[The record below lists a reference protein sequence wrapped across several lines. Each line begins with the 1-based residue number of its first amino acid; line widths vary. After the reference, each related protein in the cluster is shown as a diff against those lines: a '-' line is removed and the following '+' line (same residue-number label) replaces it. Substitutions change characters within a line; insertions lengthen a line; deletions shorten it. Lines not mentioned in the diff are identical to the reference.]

1 MTHLPLFAKTVGR
14 RKSAVANLKLIP
26 GLGEISINGYLI
38 EEFFVS
44 HLTRLQKTQKPF
56 CIFIYQT
63 FDVNVRIQGGGLQR
77 KSEAFQVALTRA
89 LVRICP
95 DTKYLF
101 REHSF
106 LTCDSRK
113 KERRKYGLKK
123 ARKAQ
128 QFSKRL
134 YTFHLIILQQ
144 YLFMSQITKEIIEK
158 LKILSL
164 IEAVE
169 LASQIENTFGV
180 DIRIFSDGGIPIPRI
195 NEINS
200 DVRVN
205 SEKTTFDVILEFVD
219 RDKRVAVLKIVRT
232 LTNLG
237 LKEAKDF
244 CSSLPKAVKE
254 RISKEEAEIVKK
266 ELEKAGSTVTIK

>member
-26 GLGEISINGYLI
+26 GSGEISINGYPI
-38 EEFFVS
+38 EEFFAS
-44 HLTRLQKTQKPF
+44 HLTRLQKAQKPL
-56 CIFIYQT
+56 CILTHQT

-89 LVRICP
+89 LVRIRP
-95 DTKYLF
+95 DTKHLF
-101 REHSF
+101 REHSL

-144 YLFMSQITKEIIEK
+144 YLFMSQITEEIIEK
-158 LKILSL
+158 LKTLSL

-169 LASQIENTFGV
+169 LASQIEDTFGV
-180 DIRIFSDGGIPIPRI
+180 DTRIFSGGGIPIPRI
-195 NEINS
+195 GGVS
-200 DVRVN
+200 GDVRVD
-205 SEKTTFDVILEFVD
+205 SEKTTFDVILESVD
-219 RDKRVAVLKIVRT
+219 GDKRVAVLKAVRT
-232 LTNLG
+232 LTSLG

-254 RISKEEAEIVKK
+254 GISKEEAEIAKK
-266 ELEKAGSTVTIK
+266 ELERAGSTVTIK